1 MKKIIF
7 TILILLLP
15 HCTKPVEIEIDS
27 PMIEFNIDSLI
38 ESNKVMADTFKII
51 QVEATENVKEIIEK
65 VVYENKILREKV
77 KVVERVVIRDTIWIK
92 ESEQKN
98 FWGKTKTEKE
108 VTQQTDSTQT
118 VTETIE

>member
-1 MKKIIF
+1 MKTITISLLIYLF
-7 TILILLLP
+7 TN
-15 HCTKPVEIEIDS
+15 CSKPIEYDAIVSHYNFDS
-27 PMIEFNIDSLI
+27 II
-38 ESNKVMADTFKII
+38 ESNKQMTDTFMTA

-65 VVYENKILREKV
+65 IVYENKVLREKV
-77 KVVERVVIRDTIWIK
+77 KVVERIVIRDTIWIK